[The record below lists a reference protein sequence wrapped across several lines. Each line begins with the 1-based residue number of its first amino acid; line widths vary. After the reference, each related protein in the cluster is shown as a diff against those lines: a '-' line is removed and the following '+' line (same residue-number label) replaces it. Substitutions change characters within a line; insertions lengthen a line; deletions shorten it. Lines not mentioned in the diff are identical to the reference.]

1 MDPFRLKKKNGE
13 SVFYARSYCLGM
25 MQPNPIYVRYTSEKL
40 ESCKIIIVSGFT
52 WTIRAVTKARS
63 KLPKQS

>member
-1 MDPFRLKKKNGE
+1 MDLFRLKKNGE
-13 SVFYARSYCLGM
+13 SVSYARSYCLGM
-25 MQPNPIYVRYTSEKL
+25 MQPNPIYVTSEKL